1 MAYTEPAHERAA
13 TARSV
18 HGNRRPDAPS
28 LGAPPSG
35 AGVRSP
41 VSGWNQHQR
50 RGGHRRPLPGTCALS
65 VVGIETAMFRG
76 RRVHPAIEAALD
88 DLGMTLSWNPPV
100 VHADTIVFYNP
111 SCLRF
116 DTKLA
121 VRLSC
126 AQELVVTLENF
137 LGPNGSEGHDVA
149 TCLDLLDARWSAE
162 PAVWRPSRPT
172 TAAPCRHGLPARAP
186 AGRWR
191 RPTGLWCSIR
201 SSRRRPEPRA
211 TGADATR
218 APVSR
223 SFRRSR
229 RCCAHFPAHAER
241 CAILGGDGYLRDPS
255 TAPAHWEVL
264 RFGEADVADF
274 LAGIDFFVYFTHP
287 LWRESFGRVIVEAI
301 AAGKVVI
308 TDPGTA
314 EAFGEAVVASEGSDV
329 DRIIEGF
336 IADPRRYVSLR
347 ASGAARLSEFRPAAF
362 AERVK
367 SLVASGMAERR

>member
-18 HGNRRPDAPS
+18 HGNRLPDAPCWARHR
-28 LGAPPSG
+28 LALVLDPRFP
-35 AGVRSP
+35 
-41 VSGWNQHQR
+41 
-50 RGGHRRPLPGTCALS
+50 GGTSTSVAADIAILSRHMRLS

-88 DLGMTLSWNPPV
+88 DLGMAISWNPPV
-100 VHADTIVFYNP
+100 VHADTIVFHNP

-116 DTKLA
+116 DTTLA

-126 AQELVVTLENF
+126 AQALVVTHENF

-149 TCLDLLDARWSAE
+149 ACLDLLDAALVCGAR
-162 PAVWRPSRPT
+162 RL
-172 TAAPCRHGLPARAP
+172 APVSPHNRRTVQTWLAREGSGWP
-186 AGRWR
+186 
-191 RPTGLWCSIR
+191 L
-201 SSRRRPEPRA
+201 
-211 TGADATR
+211 ADADWPMVFDPELTPPTR
-218 APVSR
+218 APRDRRGRHSR
-223 SFRRSR
+223 SGLEKFPPIETML
-229 RCCAHFPAHAER
+229 AHFPAHAER

-255 TAPAHWEVL
+255 TAPAHWELL

-336 IADPRRYVSLR
+336 IADPRRYVSFVHR
-347 ASGAARLSEFRPAAF
+347 AQRRLSEFRPATF

-367 SLVASGMAERR
+367 SLVASGMAARR